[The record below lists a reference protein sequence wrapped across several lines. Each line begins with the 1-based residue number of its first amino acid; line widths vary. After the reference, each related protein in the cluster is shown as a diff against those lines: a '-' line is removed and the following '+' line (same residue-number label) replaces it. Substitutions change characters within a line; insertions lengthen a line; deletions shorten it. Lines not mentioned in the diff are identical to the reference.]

1 MTMTGKERA
10 ALRSECN
17 QLRPTVHIGLEG
29 LSKALVDALDDAL
42 RTRELVKVQLNKTA
56 DVSAKEAANDL
67 ARRVK
72 AEVIQVIG
80 RTTTLYRHNPKL
92 KRKAGD
98 LPPWRA

>member
-17 QLRPTVHIGLEG
+17 TLRALVHIGDEG
-29 LSKALVDALDDAL
+29 ISGTLVKALDDTL
-42 RTRELVKVQLNKTA
+42 RTHELVKVQLNRNA
-56 DVSAKEAANDL
+56 EVSARQAANDL

-80 RTTTLYRHNPKL
+80 RTTTLYRRNPDL
-92 KRKAGD
+92 NRKPGAA
-98 LPPWRA
+98 PPWR

>member
-17 QLRPTVHIGLEG
+17 TLRALVHIGDEG
-29 LSKALVDALDDAL
+29 ISGTLVKALDDTL
-42 RTRELVKVQLNKTA
+42 RTHELVKVQLNRNA
-56 DVSAKEAANDL
+56 EVSARQAANDL

-80 RTTTLYRHNPKL
+80 RTTTLYRRNPDL
-92 KRKAGD
+92 KRKPGAA
-98 LPPWRA
+98 PPWR